1 VNLDYTLT
9 DEEKA
14 VQSAAREFA
23 DRELKPIAAQID
35 RDGEIPK
42 KILTQLGELGFL
54 GMLTPTELDGAGL
67 TNLALALV
75 QIEINRACASTGV
88 TMSVHNSLFQSPL
101 LRHGS
106 DEQKKRFIPPA
117 ARGAKI
123 GAYSLTEPGSGT
135 DAAALRTAARRE
147 GSDYVLDGT
156 KNFVTNGGFA
166 DVFLVYARTNADP
179 AAKHDAISAFI
190 VERGA
195 KGFSVGPSEKKMG
208 IRGSSTTTLF
218 LDGVRVP
225 ESQRLGKEG
234 EGFKIAM
241 STLDGGRI
249 GIAAQAAGIL
259 EACLDASIAYSK
271 DRKQFD
277 RPIADFQA
285 IQWKLAEMATDLD
298 AAKLLIYRAARL
310 RDAGLPHS
318 REASMAKLFASTAAN
333 RHATQ
338 AVQIHGGAGYCRDFP
353 VERYFRDAKI
363 TEIYEGTSEAQRLI
377 IAKSLLK

>member
-1 VNLDYTLT
+1 
-9 DEEKA
+9 
-14 VQSAAREFA
+14 
-23 DRELKPIAAQID
+23 
-35 RDGEIPK
+35 
-42 KILTQLGELGFL
+42 
-54 GMLTPTELDGAGL
+54 MLTPTELGGAGM

-101 LRHGS
+101 LRYGT
-106 DEQKKRFIPPA
+106 DEQKKRYIPA
-117 ARGAKI
+117 AAKGERI

-135 DAAALRTAARRE
+135 DAAALRTSARKD
-147 GSDYVLDGT
+147 GTDYVLDGT

-166 DVFLVYARTNADP
+166 DVFIVYARSNPDP

-190 VERGA
+190 VERGM
-195 KGFSVGPSEKKMG
+195 KGFSVGISEKKMG

-225 ESQRLGKEG
+225 AANRLGPEG
-234 EGFKIAM
+234 DGFKIAM
-241 STLDGGRI
+241 GTLDGGRV

-259 EACLDASIAYSK
+259 QACLEASVKYAK

-318 REASMAKLFASTAAN
+318 REASMAKLFASSAAN